1 MVYPDIASAIKPT
14 QANRVA
20 WVDFA
25 KGIGIFLVVL
35 GHTLRGLFTY
45 NYAEDVGILHWID
58 TWIYAFHMPLFF
70 FVSGLF
76 IQRSAQR
83 GWTEFAGRKLGAIV
97 YPYVIWSLLQGGLQ
111 AFTKTKPDTTT
122 ATALGNLWRI
132 IYEPQD
138 HFWFLYALMV
148 ITLLF
153 WVCERIRP
161 LWLFVGLSVALY
173 IGYIFN
179 AQIALVEPINSW
191 KVFYLMRSE
200 AIYFALGAI
209 VVRQSWFNSVLDRA
223 SGQLLT
229 GAALGLGLL
238 SIGVTMLPTGLDAMD
253 PQMTIVRALAPILA
267 IAGLGSIVLI
277 SQAIARSGQATFL
290 ETWGKLSLQIYV
302 AHVIFTAMLR
312 IVTQKLFKLQDPILF
327 LTLGT
332 AIGIAGPIGL
342 NALVDRLK
350 FPYLFNWQ
358 PTRSAKG

>member
-1 MVYPDIASAIKPT
+1 MVYPAVASAIKPT
-14 QANRVA
+14 QVNRVA

-35 GHTLRGLFTY
+35 GHTIRGIFTY
-45 NYAEDVGILHWID
+45 NYAENSGVLQWLD

-70 FVSGLF
+70 FISGLF

-83 GWTEFAGRKLGAIV
+83 GWIEFASRKLGAIV
-97 YPYVIWSLLQGGLQ
+97 YPYVIWSLIQGILQ
-111 AFTKTKPDTTT
+111 AFTKPETTP
-122 ATALGNLWRI
+122 AALGNLWRM
-132 IYEPQD
+132 IYEPRD
-138 HFWFLYALMV
+138 HFWFLYALMA

-153 WVCERIRP
+153 WICERIWP

-179 AQIALVEPINSW
+179 VQLALVEPINSW
-191 KVFYLMRSE
+191 SVFYLLRSE

-209 VVRQSWFNSVLDRA
+209 VIRQPWFNQGLERS
-223 SGQLLT
+223 SSQLLA
-229 GAALGLGLL
+229 GAAIGLGLL
-238 SIGVTMLPTGLDAMD
+238 SIGVTLLPMGLDATA
-253 PQMTIVRALAPILA
+253 PQMTMMRAFDPLLATV
-267 IAGLGSIVLI
+267 GLGSIVLI

-302 AHVIFTAMLR
+302 AHVIFTAILR

-342 NALVDRLK
+342 NALANRLT

-358 PTRSAKG
+358 PTRSAKP

>member
-1 MVYPDIASAIKPT
+1 MIYPDVASAIKPT
-14 QANRVA
+14 QANRVS

-35 GHTLRGLFTY
+35 GHTIRGIFTY
-45 NYAEDVGILHWID
+45 NYAENSGVLHWLD

-83 GWTEFAGRKLGAIV
+83 GWGEFAGRKLGAIV
-97 YPYVIWSLLQGGLQ
+97 YPYVIWSLLQGTLL
-111 AFTKTKPDTTT
+111 ALTKPETTP
-122 ATALGNLWRI
+122 AAALGNLWRI
-132 IYEPQD
+132 IYEPRD
-138 HFWFLYALMV
+138 HFWFLYILMA

-153 WVCERIRP
+153 WICERIRP

-179 AQIALVEPINSW
+179 VQLAIAEPINGWS
-191 KVFYLMRSE
+191 VFYLMRSE

-209 VVRQSWFNSVLDRA
+209 VVRQSWFNQGLERSN
-223 SGQLLT
+223 GQLLT

-253 PQMTIVRALAPILA
+253 PQMTIVRALDPILA

-277 SQAIARSGQATFL
+277 SQVIARSGSATFL

-302 AHVIFTAMLR
+302 AHVIFTALLR
-312 IVTQKLFKLQDPILF
+312 IVTQKLFKLQDPTLF
-327 LTLGT
+327 LVLGT

>member
-1 MVYPDIASAIKPT
+1 MVYPDIASAVKPT

-35 GHTLRGLFTY
+35 GHTLRGLFNY
-45 NYAEDVGILHWID
+45 GYAEDSGVLHWLD

-83 GWTEFAGRKLGAIV
+83 NWTEFAGRKLGAIV
-97 YPYVIWSLLQGGLQ
+97 YPYVIWSLLQGILQ
-111 AFTKTKPDTTT
+111 AFTKSETTPA
-122 ATALGNLWRI
+122 ATLGNLWRI
-132 IYEPQD
+132 IYEPRD

-153 WVCERIRP
+153 WICERIRP

-173 IGYIFN
+173 VGYIFN
-179 AQIALVEPINSW
+179 AQLALVEPINRWS
-191 KVFYLMRSE
+191 VFYLMRSE

-209 VVRQSWFNSVLDRA
+209 VVRQSWFNAMLDRA
-223 SGQLLT
+223 TGPLLT
-229 GAALGLGLL
+229 GATLGLGML
-238 SIGVTMLPTGLDAMD
+238 SIGVTMLPTGLDAMA
-253 PQMTIVRALAPILA
+253 PQMTIVRALEPILA
-267 IAGLGSIVLI
+267 VAGLGSIVLI
-277 SQAIARSGQATFL
+277 SQVIARSGRATFL
-290 ETWGKLSLQIYV
+290 ESWGKLSLQIYV

-312 IVTQKLFKLQDPILF
+312 IVTQKLFKLQDPTLF
-327 LTLGT
+327 LVLGT

-358 PTRSAKG
+358 PTPSTKT